1 MDRHD
6 EEAARYRN
14 AAHQA
19 LNQLDWCVEYLR
31 SIRKR
36 EIAAQ
41 IAKNRSAIGRRL
53 AEHEADTVS
62 RPRQ

>member
-1 MDRHD
+1 MDRD
-6 EEAARYRN
+6 DEAARYRD

-19 LNQLDWCVEYLR
+19 LNQLDWCVEYFR

-41 IAKNRSAIGRRL
+41 LDKNRSEIRRTL
-53 AEHEADTVS
+53 AKREADT
-62 RPRQ
+62 REALR